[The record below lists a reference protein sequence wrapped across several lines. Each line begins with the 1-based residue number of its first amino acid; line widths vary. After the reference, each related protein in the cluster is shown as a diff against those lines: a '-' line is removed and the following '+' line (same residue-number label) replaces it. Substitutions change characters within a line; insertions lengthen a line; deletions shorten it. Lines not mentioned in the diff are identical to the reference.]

1 MEGRYMKNIFI
12 ALMTALIVSVVGIG
26 YAQPV
31 FEQRSL
37 REVLNPDGTLKQ
49 GVQGSFKVEGY
60 TMRIGKN
67 GEPIFLPQLQSAV
80 IGTWDTQFGL
90 PFPGVAGDVYA
101 LAIDGNGNVYVG
113 GRFSAVGGVN
123 INVSNV
129 ARYNPNSGTWDNLG
143 GGVTSS
149 GGGFVV
155 VYALAVSGND
165 VYVGGFFSQAGTG
178 SGAVFANNVARYNP
192 NSGTWDNLGGGVSF
206 GGFGGQVNALA
217 VSGNDVYVGGIFS
230 QAGTGS
236 GAVFANNVAR
246 YNPNSGTWDNLGG
259 GVSFGGSGGVVN
271 ALAVS
276 GNDVYVGGIF
286 SQAGTGS
293 GAVFANNVAR
303 YNPNSGTWDNL
314 GGGVS
319 VGGSGGVV
327 NALAVSGNDVYV
339 GGFFSQAGTGSG
351 AVFANNVARYNPN
364 SGTWDNLG
372 GGVSF
377 GGFGGVVNALAVSG
391 NDVYVGG
398 IFNQAG
404 TGSGAVFA
412 NNVALFSAG
421 SWRALGTGTQNGVDR
436 EVRALAVSGNDVYVG
451 GFFNR
456 AGSVSAN
463 NVARYDGSGWRALGS
478 GGGNGVNGPVYAL
491 AVDGQGRVYVGGQ
504 FTQAGGSSGF
514 NNVARYNPNSGTW
527 DNLGGGVSFG
537 GSGGQVNALAVSG
550 NDVYVGGFF
559 SQAGT
564 GSGAVFANNVA
575 RYNPN
580 SGTWDNLGGGVS
592 FGGFGGQVNA
602 LAVSGNDV
610 YVGGFFDQAG
620 SVSANN
626 VARFNVGTNSWRA
639 LGTGSQNG
647 VNGFVFALA
656 VVGNEVFVGG
666 TFTSAGGESAN
677 SVARYNPNSG
687 TWDNLGGGVS
697 FGGFGGQVNALA
709 VSGNDVYV
717 GGFFDQAGS
726 VSANNVA
733 RFNVGTNSWR
743 ALGTGTQSGVG
754 GVVNALAVSG
764 NDVYVGGFF
773 NLAFTDGSVVFANNV
788 ALFSAGSW
796 RALGT
801 GTQNGVDREVRALAV
816 SGNDVYVGGFFNR
829 AGGVPSTFI
838 ARFIP
843 TPPNAA
849 ATQSVTSDGLV
860 CFSPTGVCINFTG
873 VSGTGTCT
881 VERYDTP
888 PSNVAF
894 SSSAPTNVS
903 RYYFIITAAGF
914 SFTQAELRFNRTQI
928 PNAGIGNPQTV
939 NVYRRPTPGSGT
951 FSLLPNTFDPSA
963 PDEVRATTTSF
974 SEFIL
979 GSNDPDNPL
988 PVELSAFTGVATP
1001 TGVRLQWTTQSEQN
1015 NAGFE
1020 VRRKTAGE
1028 DFVTIASYRFD
1039 PSLRGKGTTSST
1051 TTYSFVDATVEAG
1064 KTYTYRLRSVDY
1076 DGTIHDY
1083 AQTVSVEVREPV
1095 QARVYE
1101 YALEQNYPNPF
1112 NPTTTIRYSLK
1123 ELGKVSLRVYDVMGR
1138 EVKVL
1143 VDGVQGAGEY
1153 SVVMDAMGLSS
1164 GVYVYQLRA
1173 GGYVFTRKMMLVK

>member
-143 GGVTSS
+143 GGVSF
-149 GGGFVV
+149 GGSDGV

-165 VYVGGFFSQAGTG
+165 VYVGGIFNQAGG
-178 SGAVFANNVARYNP
+178 SSGFNSVARYNP

-206 GGFGGQVNALA
+206 GGSDGVVYALAVSGNDVYVGGIFNQAGGSSGFNSVARYNPNSGTWDNLGGGVSFGGSSGQVNALA
-217 VSGNDVYVGGIFS
+217 VSGNDVYVGGFFN
-230 QAGTGS
+230 QAGGS
-236 GAVFANNVAR
+236 SGFNSVAR

-276 GNDVYVGGIF
+276 GNDVYVGGFF
-286 SQAGTGS
+286 SQAGS
-293 GAVFANNVAR
+293 VSANNVAR
-303 YNPNSGTWDNL
+303 YDGSGWRAL
-314 GGGVS
+314 
-319 VGGSGGVV
+319 GSGGGNGV
-327 NALAVSGNDVYV
+327 NG
-339 GGFFSQAGTGSG
+339 
-351 AVFANNVARYNPN
+351 P
-364 SGTWDNLG
+364 
-372 GGVSF
+372 
-377 GGFGGVVNALAVSG
+377 VNALAVSG

-404 TGSGAVFA
+404 SVSA
-412 NNVALFSAG
+412 NNVARFNVG
-421 SWRALGTGTQNGVDR
+421 TNSWRALGTGTQNGVDR

-451 GFFNR
+451 GIFSQ

-463 NVARYDGSGWRALGS
+463 NVARYDGTGWRALGS

-514 NNVARYNPNSGTW
+514 NSVARYNPNSGTW

-559 SQAGT
+559 SQAG
-564 GSGAVFANNVA
+564 GSSGFNNVA
-575 RYNPN
+575 RYDG
-580 SGTWDNLGGGVS
+580 SGWRALGSGGGNGVNGPVYALAVDGQGRVYVGGEFTQAGGSSGFNNVARYDGSGWRALGSGGGNGVNGPVYALAVDGQGRVYVGGEFTQAGGSSGFNNVARYDGSTWDNLGGGVS
-592 FGGFGGQVNA
+592 FGGSSGQVNA

-610 YVGGFFDQAG
+610 YVGGQ
-620 SVSANN
+620 
-626 VARFNVGTNSWRA
+626 
-639 LGTGSQNG
+639 
-647 VNGFVFALA
+647 
-656 VVGNEVFVGG
+656 
-666 TFTSAGGESAN
+666 FT
-677 SVARYNPNSG
+677 
-687 TWDNLGGGVS
+687 
-697 FGGFGGQVNALA
+697 
-709 VSGNDVYV
+709 
-717 GGFFDQAGS
+717 QAGS

-754 GVVNALAVSG
+754 GAVYALAVSG
-764 NDVYVGGFF
+764 NDVYVGGIF
-773 NLAFTDGSVVFANNV
+773 NQAGSVSANNV
-788 ALFSAGSW
+788 ARFNVGTNSW

-873 VSGTGTCT
+873 VSGSGTCT

-951 FSLLPNTFDPSA
+951 FSLLPNTFDPGA

-979 GSNDPDNPL
+979 GSDDPDNPL

-1123 ELGKVSLRVYDVMGR
+1123 ETGKVSVRVYDVMGR